1 MQKKLL
7 KEVIRKEIRKLFL
20 NEVSLTIPNILP
32 TGPRPRYRSW
42 YSNTD
47 LATWERQA
55 QKQYGTTWGYK
66 STYKLVPKDKEFVT
80 KAT

>member
-7 KEVIRKEIRKLFL
+7 KEVIRKEIRKLL
-20 NEVSLTIPNILP
+20 REVSLTIPNILP

-55 QKQYGTTWGYK
+55 QKQYGTTWGHK
-66 STYKLVPKDKEFVT
+66 STYKLVPKEKEFRTKVT
-80 KAT
+80 